1 MLSHPEILAQNS
13 WGNDIDIMIG
23 GTSFENGQLTNVF
36 LQLPF
41 MVEANSN
48 FTSYVPY
55 HLEMSINE
63 RHNFGD
69 KLKKMYYG
77 LMNPSP
83 TNFDP
88 TIIVSFHK
96 SFQW

>member
-23 GTSFENGQLTNVF
+23 GTSFENGALTNVF

-55 HLEMSINE
+55 QLDHLSVNE
-63 RHNFGD
+63 RQNFGD
-69 KLKKMYYG
+69 RLKEMYYG
-77 LMNPSP
+77 LMDPSP

-88 TIIVSFHK
+88 TIIVSRIEF
-96 SFQW
+96 F